1 MYRLRIKELSLQRKS
16 DKTIINSLKNSK
28 DYEEF

>member
-16 DKTIINSLKNSK
+16 DKKQLLIHLNSK